1 MYKLPDHF
9 FIPLMY
15 VVIFLIQRSLYRM
28 RTLLRFL
35 VIAELGGDNLITECI
50 PAQIGNCDVNQT
62 DFSYY
67 K

>member
-9 FIPLMY
+9 FVPLMY

-35 VIAELGGDNLITECI
+35 VIAELGGDTLLL
-50 PAQIGNCDVNQT
+50 PLP
-62 DFSYY
+62 
-67 K
+67 